1 MSHPSLP
8 LQLLVDKYIIRK
20 PISSIPSMYVVP
32 ESLSI
37 MVPFGLTCDPFR
49 LRWQSAMGN
58 ILSYVIPSNRSSEVT
73 NAWWNYNS
81 NWTAVLAMD
90 EYMKVRK

>member
-1 MSHPSLP
+1 
-8 LQLLVDKYIIRK
+8 
-20 PISSIPSMYVVP
+20 
-32 ESLSI
+32 
-37 MVPFGLTCDPFR
+37 
-49 LRWQSAMGN
+49 MGN
-58 ILSYVIPSNRSSEVT
+58 VLSYVIPSNRSSEVT